1 MKKLTSLVLFAGII
15 AVLCRN
21 FLVYYVGAITP
32 GYSAGTN
39 FISELSAE
47 GSPYALEMNIGS
59 LILLGSFLILTA
71 KALHNRLQG
80 PGADLS
86 MGYLAI
92 AGVAFICIGSYPCPP
107 GCLGDIN
114 SMQMTIHMIS
124 AFVATLS
131 MSLGAL
137 LFGLWY
143 FKGFKSPLRAV
154 SLVLG
159 SVGIL
164 AFVGL
169 WVTIVGWQVG
179 IDTGLMPVK
188 GLMQRLNVAAG
199 DLWVALVC
207 VYCLRPTPVS
217 ITNSEAEMKSSSRSV
232 VSSN

>member
-1 MKKLTSLVLFAGII
+1 MKKLTSFVLFAGII

-71 KALHNRLQG
+71 KALHNRLHG

-92 AGVAFICIGSYPCPP
+92 AGVAFIFIGSFPCPP
-107 GCLGDIN
+107 GCLGDIS

-143 FKGFKSPLRAV
+143 FKGYKSPLRAV

-179 IDTGLMPVK
+179 IDTGLLPVK
-188 GLMQRLNVAAG
+188 GLLQRLNVAAG
-199 DLWVALVC
+199 DLWVALAC
-207 VYCLRPTPVS
+207 ISCLRPNTVTS
-217 ITNSEAEMKSSSRSV
+217 TSADTRIETSSRSV